1 MQMVV
6 FVQMDEQVVVV
17 VVVVVVVMMM
27 VRLVKSMIE

>member
-6 FVQMDEQVVVV
+6 FVQMNEQVVVV
-17 VVVVVVVMMM
+17 VVVVVIMM

>member
-17 VVVVVVVMMM
+17 VVVVGVMMM